1 MDFRSGQR
9 ALQHGLGLLLCG
21 VAGTLAWQ
29 HALWGLLTGSVLV
42 VIWIGAL
49 SWSSAVRPR
58 SAPPSPPVAAPDAGN
73 AIALRLLLDAAPT
86 ALLGIENAGAHTLNR
101 AARRL
106 FATEDRIV
114 PVPVELLDGR
124 STHLRYDGR
133 SWRIDRVEVA
143 GAGPV
148 RTVAALI
155 DVGQEERAAEARAMA
170 ELIQILGH
178 ELLNGLAPIVSLS
191 ESALAAAAV
200 PGGDPALLTEILAT
214 LARRAEGLQRFTE
227 GYRALARLPDPA
239 LRPVPVGELVSD
251 LARLFAGRWP
261 EVALATEVQED
272 LAWPLDRDQVSQAVW
287 ALLQNAAEASS
298 VGPAS
303 NGRVALKI
311 WVDAGLLIQV
321 QDNGGG
327 IPEEVAG
334 HIFRPFHTNKP
345 DGTGIGLSLARQIA
359 HAHGGTLTLEPAPET
374 RFRLWLPER

>member
-1 MDFRSGQR
+1 MDSRSGQR
-9 ALQHGLGLLLCG
+9 AVQHGFGLLLCG

-42 VIWIGAL
+42 AIWIGTL
-49 SWSSAVRPR
+49 SWSGAAAPR
-58 SAPPSPPVAAPDAGN
+58 SISPPPSAGGPDTGN

-86 ALLGIENAGAHTLNR
+86 ALLGIEGAAAHTLNR

-114 PVPVELLDGR
+114 PVPAELLDGR
-124 STHLRYDGR
+124 STYLRYEGR

-148 RTVAALI
+148 RMVAALI

-191 ESALAAAAV
+191 ESGLAAAAV
-200 PGGDPALLTEILAT
+200 AGGDPALLTEILAT

-239 LRPVPVGELVSD
+239 LRPVRVGELASD

-261 EVALATEVQED
+261 EVALATEIKED
-272 LAWPLDRDQVSQAVW
+272 LVWPLDGDQVSQAVW
-287 ALLQNAAEASS
+287 ALLQNAAEAIS
-298 VGPAS
+298 GDPD
-303 NGRVALKI
+303 GRVTLKI
-311 WVDAGLLIQV
+311 WRDAGLSIEV
-321 QDNGGG
+321 RDNAGG
-327 IPEEVAG
+327 IPAEVARN
-334 HIFRPFHTNKP
+334 IFRPFHTTKP
-345 DGTGIGLSLARQIA
+345 EGTGIGLSLARQIA

-374 RFRLWLPER
+374 KFHLWLPER